1 MSKKMRS
8 TSGPFLLHLAPQARL
23 IIRIRRKTKVSLAAK
38 SMLTVTVGV
47 VCCRV
52 SLGACCGCNTD
63 NILIA
68 VQLKKPQLEC

>member
-1 MSKKMRS
+1 MSEKMRS

-47 VCCRV
+47 AYCRV
-52 SLGACCGCNTD
+52 SLGACCGCNAD
-63 NILIA
+63 NILIRIA
-68 VQLKKPQLEC
+68 VQFKKN